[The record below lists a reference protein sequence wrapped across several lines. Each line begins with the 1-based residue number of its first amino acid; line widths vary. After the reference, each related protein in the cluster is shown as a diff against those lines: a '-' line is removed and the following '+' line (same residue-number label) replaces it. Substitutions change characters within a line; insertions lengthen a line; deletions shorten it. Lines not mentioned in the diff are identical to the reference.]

1 MYKSSI
7 FVSGLV
13 NIESSVPIGS
23 FPIYDNSDTEYLFN
37 GISNTVSGVGYNVS
51 KALQTLGDD
60 VHLHTLIGQD
70 PFGKVVVEELQKNG
84 IGIEGVYHFL
94 DATPHSVILYDREK
108 KQKILCDLK
117 NIQTTSYPDAF
128 MYDISYDVA
137 ILTNVNFSREF
148 FKRFSHSKTLV
159 ATDCHV
165 LKDINS
171 KYDKEFLENADI
183 VFMSNEAIKG
193 REYDFIKEL
202 IRAYN
207 HIIIVISMGDQGS
220 IIFDREADSI
230 KKVDARVVRPIV
242 NTIGA
247 GDALFSS
254 FLHFYI
260 AGLDSLDAI
269 NLATYFASYKIGANG
284 GAEGFLTEDQLLD
297 LANY

>member
-1 MYKSSI
+1 
-7 FVSGLV
+7 
-13 NIESSVPIGS
+13 
-23 FPIYDNSDTEYLFN
+23 
-37 GISNTVSGVGYNVS
+37 
-51 KALQTLGDD
+51 
-60 VHLHTLIGQD
+60 
-70 PFGKVVVEELQKNG
+70 
-84 IGIEGVYHFL
+84 
-94 DATPHSVILYDREK
+94 
-108 KQKILCDLK
+108 
-117 NIQTTSYPDAF
+117 
-128 MYDISYDVA
+128 
-137 ILTNVNFSREF
+137 
-148 FKRFSHSKTLV
+148 
-159 ATDCHV
+159 
-165 LKDINS
+165 
-171 KYDKEFLENADI
+171 
-183 VFMSNEAIKG
+183 MSNEAIKG

-207 HIIIVISMGDQGS
+207 HVIIVISMGDQGS

-260 AGLDSLDAI
+260 AGMDSWEAI